1 MSNELFQCRICFEEE
16 ENPSLLISPCR
27 CDGTSKYVHIDCLQT
42 WLRTTES
49 DTAKKKCMEC
59 RTAYKYTANALEE
72 SESMYNDDIK
82 DIWKTYGRNMLLI
95 CPYSLVFNC
104 IDNYILYQSPIIS
117 FIYQPQKQ
125 VFHYLTIDEFYS
137 MIFYFSNT
145 TFIFNIRFM
154 MIYLYRIYRSIH
166 RKNIY
171 LKSMSYNIL
180 CPIIGIMFYFIIN
193 KIIIS
198 YDDASNLMSY
208 NLLYI
213 VISQVLYYMMLKQH
227 IDTIQNMN
235 SNIEINILSY
245 VDEIEIDIETKSL
258 ELMVS

>member
-1 MSNELFQCRICFEEE
+1 MINERLVILLNF
-16 ENPSLLISPCR
+16 SLLTLLLYNLFEKTNKLTEPLESC
-27 CDGTSKYVHIDCLQT
+27 SKNKNDLVYKQ
-42 WLRTTES
+42 E
-49 DTAKKKCMEC
+49 AK
-59 RTAYKYTANALEE
+59 
-72 SESMYNDDIK
+72 
-82 DIWKTYGRNMLLI
+82 
-95 CPYSLVFNC
+95 
-104 IDNYILYQSPIIS
+104 
-117 FIYQPQKQ
+117 
-125 VFHYLTIDEFYS
+125 IDEFYS